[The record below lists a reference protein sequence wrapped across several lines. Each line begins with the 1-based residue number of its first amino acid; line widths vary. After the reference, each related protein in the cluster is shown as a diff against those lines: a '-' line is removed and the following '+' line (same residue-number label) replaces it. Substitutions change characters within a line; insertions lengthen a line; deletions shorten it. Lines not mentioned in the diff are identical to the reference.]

1 MAISTRR
8 SEEWQAGEWQ
18 LGAYRGKQTRT
29 GNSLG
34 FRFDA
39 ALFKSHPE
47 FSGEVAAHVIAPGR
61 MLVTAVEPRSDERDA
76 VMESFLAF
84 LSNDIAKEPGAVKPR
99 DPGAAEFRQENTL
112 GADNRHWFRAKF
124 HERYRLFYRFSSKEK
139 VIVFAWVNGD
149 GTLRKADS
157 KTDPYAIFRG
167 MLEAGD
173 PPESMREL
181 LAAAS
186 SLEAE
191 AGRRSRL

>member
-1 MAISTRR
+1 VI
-8 SEEWQAGEWQ
+8 EAGPVEANGWRLYVHPLFAHQ
-18 LGAYRGKQTRT
+18 LERLTGQVEALRGKDPS
-29 GNSLG
+29 GYK
-34 FRFDA
+34 D
-39 ALFKSHPE
+39 HP
-47 FSGEVAAHVIAPGR
+47 ATK
-61 MLVTAVEPRSDERDA
+61 L
-76 VMESFLAF
+76 LATI
-84 LSNDIAKEPGAVKPR
+84 NRYMREAIPR
-99 DPGAAEFRQENTL
+99 DPGAAEFRQGNTL

-191 AGRRSRL
+191 AGEAKLPVSSPRSKRR